1 MGGWCGRGEGAA
13 GRALVAGH
21 LPRRGVSWLRCERVM
36 SGNACGDCGD
46 GEDDEQGGVEDV
58 EVVDEGVVGKRGEQA
73 ADISILSADL
83 FQALDSFSWPL

>member
-1 MGGWCGRGEGAA
+1 
-13 GRALVAGH
+13 
-21 LPRRGVSWLRCERVM
+21 M